1 MNSEHRH
8 ELKENDLGKL
18 TVKAQS
24 FFEKYGNQ
32 VLLGTIGALLLIGGV
47 ALWVNSST
55 SKAAAGWNTF
65 VGAETAADY
74 ATVADRFPGTEV
86 AQWAKLNEAENY
98 LFNGL
103 QLMFKDRKS
112 GASDLEKGRAQF
124 EDVLKSTPLPPRM
137 RERALFGLARTLEIT
152 SGKDTSKAIETYDA
166 IVKDF
171 KDSTYGRLARERVDA
186 LKKGGT
192 QSFYAWFQEQNP
204 KLEDRPKPKD
214 GGLPFD
220 FPSAH
225 PPMDLDSLLKT
236 DKPKADE
243 TKDEPKDLPKETSPS
258 TEPEKKEEG
267 EKKPDTE
274 KPAEKPAADKP
285 DAEKKPDEPK
295 AEDKKPE

>member
-32 VLLGTIGALLLIGGV
+32 VLLGTIGALLLIGGI

-55 SKAAAGWNTF
+55 SKAAAGWNRF

-74 ATVADRFPGTEV
+74 ATVAEAFPGSEV
-86 AQWAKLNEAENY
+86 AQWSRLNEAENY

-103 QLMFKDRKS
+103 QMTFKDRKS
-112 GASDLEKGRAQF
+112 GKSDLEKGRAQF
-124 EDVLKSTPLPPRM
+124 QEVLDSTPLPPQM

-152 SGKDTSKAIETYDA
+152 SGKDTSEAIKRYDE
-166 IVKDF
+166 ITKNF
-171 KDSTYGRLARERVDA
+171 KDSIYARLAGERVEA

-204 KLEDRPKPKD
+204 KLDDRAKPKD
-214 GGLPFD
+214 GGLPFEL
-220 FPSAH
+220 PSAH
-225 PPMDLDSLLKT
+225 PPLDFDALGK
-236 DKPKADE
+236 KPEEAKE
-243 TKDEPKDLPKETSPS
+243 EPKDLPKEPAPETD
-258 TEPEKKEEG
+258 PEKKEEG
-267 EKKPDTE
+267 EKKPDAE
-274 KPAEKPAADKP
+274 KPAEKPADKP
-285 DAEKKPDEPK
+285 EAEKKPEEPK
-295 AEDKKPE
+295 ADEKKPEDKKPE

>member
-8 ELKENDLGKL
+8 ELKENELGKL

-32 VLLGTIGALLLIGGV
+32 VLLGTIGALLLAGGI

-55 SKAAAGWNTF
+55 SKAAAGWNRF
-65 VGAETAADY
+65 VGAETASDY
-74 ATVADRFPGTEV
+74 ATVADAFPGTEV

-103 QLMFKDRKS
+103 QLTFKDRKS
-112 GASDLEKGRAQF
+112 GKSDLEKGKALF

-152 SGKDTSKAIETYDA
+152 SGKDTSEAIKTYDA
-166 IVKDF
+166 IVTDF
-171 KDSTYGRLARERVDA
+171 KDSTYGRLAAERVDA

-204 KLEDRPKPKD
+204 KLDDRPKPKD
-214 GGLPFD
+214 GGLPFEL
-220 FPSAH
+220 PSAH
-225 PPMDLDSLLKT
+225 PPLDFDALGKKEESKSE
-236 DKPKADE
+236 E
-243 TKDEPKDLPKETSPS
+243 TKDEPKDLPKEPAPG
-258 TEPEKKEEG
+258 TESEKKEEG
-267 EKKPDTE
+267 EKKP
-274 KPAEKPAADKP
+274 AADKP
-285 DAEKKPDEPK
+285 EA
-295 AEDKKPE
+295 DKKPEEPKSDEKKPE